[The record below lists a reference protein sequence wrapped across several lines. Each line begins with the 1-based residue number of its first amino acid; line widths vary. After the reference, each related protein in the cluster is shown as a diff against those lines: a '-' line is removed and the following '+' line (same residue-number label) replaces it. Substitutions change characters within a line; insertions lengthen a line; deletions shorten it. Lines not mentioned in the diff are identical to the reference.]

1 MDENQEF
8 RLRLSEGGP
17 VAHGRLLPEK
27 GSNGS
32 QKFLVYAG
40 SPARG
45 EVVPSF
51 PVRMVS
57 SSRLRERLV
66 DEGKLRPSERWPG
79 RLELSEDVEC
89 GSPSAA
95 AEVLLGRSANGW
107 WEWRTEDGRALR
119 EFMPGVWAGPNR
131 AWLIRGSNV
140 SGIDLVQRLWLPEG
154 RITLAASRLRQGVGQ
169 GTSKEQLRT
178 FVKEDY
184 DFTATYGQQQDLV
197 EELHA
202 FLSRFK
208 PGDTVCT
215 ISGGQLYVGEVTG
228 SVEQVAAED
237 GRSNLRRPVEWQS
250 TGYLYDELPEELQ
263 QKLSAQH
270 DVVDL
275 TSVQALLGGLGLSD
289 EELADEAEAI
299 ERDPSTELPVLTA
312 RRELALPEPTPE
324 LARELLV
331 HDVEWLREVR
341 DLLWDERQLVL
352 YGPPGTG
359 KTYLAQKLA
368 EFLGGGPEQVKLVQ
382 FHPSYAYEDF
392 FEGFRPK
399 EDPETRDVAFR
410 LTAGPLREL
419 ADLASREGNRHVPH
433 FLIIDEINRANL
445 AKVFGELYF
454 LLEYRN
460 KSVRLTYSGDDFALP
475 PNLFVIGT
483 MNTADRSIALVD
495 AAMRRRFAFVEL
507 SPRTEPTSGLLR
519 RWLAAQER
527 DGEPAELL
535 DALNSRIEEPDFR
548 IGPSY
553 LMKPGVHREGG
564 LERTW
569 RTKILPL
576 LEEHHYGEGV
586 DIEKRYGLAALRTE
600 RGARRARFV
609 TQPGD
614 LVWEEQPEPG
624 ARPAES

>member
-1 MDENQEF
+1 MEDEYQEF
-8 RLRLSEGGP
+8 KLRLAVGGP
-17 VAHGRLLPEK
+17 VARGRLLPEK

-40 SPARG
+40 APARG
-45 EVVPSF
+45 SVMPSYAE
-51 PVRMVS
+51 RRS
-57 SSRLRERLV
+57 SSNRLRTQLI
-66 DEGKLRPSERWPG
+66 DEGKLQPSERWPG
-79 RLELSEDVEC
+79 HLQLTEDVEC

-95 AEVLLGRSANGW
+95 AEILLGRSANGW
-107 WEWRTEDGRALR
+107 TRWQTSDDRPLS
-119 EFMPGVWAGPNR
+119 EFMTGVWAGPNR
-131 AWLIRGSNV
+131 AWLVRGSNV
-140 SGIDLVQRLWLPEG
+140 AGLDLVQRLWLPEG
-154 RITLAASRLRQGVGQ
+154 RVTLAAARLRQGVEQ
-169 GTSKEQLRT
+169 GTSKEEVQK

-184 DFTATYGQQQDLV
+184 ESTATYSQQPALV

-202 FLSRFK
+202 FLSRIK

-215 ISGGQLYVGEVTG
+215 ISGGLLYVGEVTG
-228 SVEQVAAED
+228 PVEQTVAED

-250 TGYLYDELPEELQ
+250 AGYAYADLPEELQ
-263 QKLSAQH
+263 QKLSVQH

-275 TSVQALLGGLGLSD
+275 TSVQALIKGLGLSD
-289 EELADEAEAI
+289 QELVDESEAI
-299 ERDPSTELPVLTA
+299 ERDPSVEIPALTA

-331 HDVEWLREVR
+331 HDVTWLQEVR

-399 EDPETRDVAFR
+399 EDPETREVAFR

-460 KSVRLTYSGDDFALP
+460 KAVRLTYSGDDFALP

-519 RWLAAQER
+519 RWLTAQDR
-527 DGEPAELL
+527 DGEPADLL
-535 DALNSRIEEPDFR
+535 DALNARIDEPDFR

-553 LMKPGVHREGG
+553 LMKPGVYREGG
-564 LERTW
+564 LDRTW

-586 DIEKRYGLAALRTE
+586 DIEKRYGLAELQAEL
-600 RGARRARFV
+600 AAQPSRFV

-614 LVWEEQPEPG
+614 IVWDAQPQ
-624 ARPAES
+624 AES